1 LLIEPT
7 CGGLM
12 RAETRHL
19 QGGASES
26 TADPGTVASS
36 QHSSTAIVSVVLPT
50 FNRLRFL
57 RPAIESVYA
66 QTFPDWELII
76 ADDGSELETR
86 QYLQSLSNDPRVR
99 VVWLPHTGRPS
110 MVRNAALLRAVG
122 EYVAFLDSDDL
133 WAARKLERQIETL
146 RARANCRWS
155 YTAFLRV
162 DGCGNPLPE
171 EKLRRWVPYE
181 GDIFEQVVTTRA
193 SIRTPSVLAT
203 RQLIAQA
210 GGFDEAMSSAEDY
223 DLWLRLALYSEVAI
237 VDEPLVYVRLH
248 DENHTREWQSAFVGR
263 DRSLSRRQQL
273 VDSGRRSLLR
283 EERVRN
289 ALKLAATHAKL
300 GAQGRMLRVLWK
312 SLPYSWTYP
321 RWWLSALMTVLRPHL
336 PRRLL
341 EFYRKRRQ
349 GA

>member
-1 LLIEPT
+1 
-7 CGGLM
+7 M
-12 RAETRHL
+12 RAEAGPL

-26 TADPGTVASS
+26 SAGAAQFATARFPPT
-36 QHSSTAIVSVVLPT
+36 VSVVMPT

-66 QTFPDWELII
+66 QTFTDWELII
-76 ADDGSELETR
+76 ADDGSDPETR
-86 QYLQSLSNDPRVR
+86 EYLRSLENHPRVR
-99 VVWLPHTGRPS
+99 VVWLPHSGRPS
-110 MVRNAALLRAVG
+110 IVRNAALLRAIG

-146 RARANCRWS
+146 RARVNCSWS

-162 DGCGNPLPE
+162 DGSGNPLPE
-171 EKLRRWVPYE
+171 ETQRRWVPHE
-181 GDIFEQVVTTRA
+181 GDIFEQVVTCRA

-203 RQLIAQA
+203 RQLIVQA
-210 GGFDEAMSSAEDY
+210 GGFDEEMLSAEDY

-273 VDSGRRSLLR
+273 VDSARRSLLR
-283 EERVRN
+283 EERMKNV
-289 ALKLAATHAKL
+289 LQLAANHAER
-300 GAQGRMLRVLWK
+300 GARGRMLSALWG
-312 SLPYSWTYP
+312 SLAYSWPYP
-321 RWWLSALMTVLRPHL
+321 RWWLIGLRTVLRSHL
-336 PRRLL
+336 PRRVR
-341 EFYRKRRQ
+341 EFYRKRWR

>member
-1 LLIEPT
+1 MTGPARVLT
-7 CGGLM
+7 
-12 RAETRHL
+12 
-19 QGGASES
+19 
-26 TADPGTVASS
+26 S
-36 QHSSTAIVSVVLPT
+36 QPSSTAVVSVVLPT

-66 QTFPDWELII
+66 QTFADWELII
-76 ADDGSELETR
+76 ADDGSDLETR
-86 QYLQSLSNDPRVR
+86 QYLQSLADDSRVT

-110 MVRNAALLRAVG
+110 MVRNAALLRAGG

-146 RARANCRWS
+146 RARVNCRWS
-155 YTAFLRV
+155 YTAFLQV
-162 DGCGNPLPE
+162 DGSGKPLPE
-171 EKLRRWVPYE
+171 EAQRTWVPHE
-181 GDIFEQVVTTRA
+181 GDIFELVVTGRA

-210 GGFDEAMSSAEDY
+210 GGFDEEILSAEDY

-237 VDEPLVYVRLH
+237 VDEPLVHVRRH
-248 DENHTREWQSAFVGR
+248 DENHTREWQSAFIGR
-263 DRSLSRRQQL
+263 DRMLSRRQQL

-283 EERVRN
+283 EERMRN
-289 ALKLAATHAKL
+289 ALKLAATHAEL
-300 GAQGRMLRVLWK
+300 GAHRRTLRALWD

-321 RWWLSALMTVLRPHL
+321 RWWLSGLKTVLRPHA

-341 EFYRKRRQ
+341 ELYRRHRRS
-349 GA
+349 A